1 MDGRELMTFSMQR
14 PDIMSYGDLAI
25 QRGLRM
31 LHHHRRITPELFAK
45 YRRRYT
51 PYGAW
56 LRGEPLPVGD
66 RRGRRCRPARL
77 GAEGRRGEATAAG
90 RGERRAAG
98 GLNGRLT
105 IVTVSL
111 LTCTKEA
118 ERVQFAGKRAY
129 NRACPTVEPNAMVNG
144 KRLSSPSTVS

>member
-1 MDGRELMTFSMQR
+1 MTFSMQR

-45 YRRRYT
+45 YRRRYS
-51 PYGAW
+51 PHGSVASLYLWEIAGGAVAG
-56 LRGEPLPVGD
+56 L
-66 RRGRRCRPARL
+66 
-77 GAEGRRGEATAAG
+77 RGEATAAG